1 MLPLPVLLA
10 HSLRFG
16 LLLSAAMT
24 TLILG
29 SLAWRPLIWLGDAPA
44 EVRAA
49 APPLGDADRRAKRFV
64 TAIMLLLLVAI
75 FGASFLALRDL
86 SGGTLAFGDA
96 AVSTFLIF
104 MTFNLVDLLLIDW
117 LLVVTLRPGF
127 TRLPGL
133 GAAAAGDYTYHFH
146 AFLKG
151 TAGGAVLSLLL
162 AATAVVLL

>member
-1 MLPLPVLLA
+1 MLAWDILLT
-10 HSLRFG
+10 HSLRYG
-16 LLLSAAMT
+16 LLLSVTMSA
-24 TLILG
+24 LILG

-49 APPLGDADRRAKRFV
+49 APPLSAADKRAKRVISVF
-64 TAIMLLLLVAI
+64 MLLLLSLI
-75 FGASFLALRDL
+75 FGAAFLTLREL

-96 AVSTFLIF
+96 ALTTFLIF
-104 MTFNLVDLLLIDW
+104 MTFNVVDLLLIDW

-133 GAAAAGDYTYHFH
+133 GAAAAGDYTYHFR

-151 TAGGAVLSLLL
+151 SGGGAFISLLL
-162 AATAVVLL
+162 AAIAVILL